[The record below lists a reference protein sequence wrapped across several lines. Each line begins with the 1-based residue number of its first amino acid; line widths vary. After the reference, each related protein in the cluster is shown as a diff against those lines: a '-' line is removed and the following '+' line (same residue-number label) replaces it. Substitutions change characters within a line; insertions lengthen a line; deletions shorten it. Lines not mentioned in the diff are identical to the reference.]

1 MKGRRAKRKVVYV
14 DPDSDDDS
22 EGEVKPKASNGR
34 RPRKSLKEDSEDEYM
49 FDEADDAAMGKYNP
63 DVNTAPTDNS
73 SCCSGR
79 FRGQQVLSLQ
89 ISFSSQKNRQ
99 GQS

>member
-22 EGEVKPKASNGR
+22 EGEVNPKESNGR

-49 FDEADDAAMGKYNP
+49 FDDADDAAMGKYIR
-63 DVNTAPTDNS
+63 T
-73 SCCSGR
+73 
-79 FRGQQVLSLQ
+79 
-89 ISFSSQKNRQ
+89 
-99 GQS
+99 